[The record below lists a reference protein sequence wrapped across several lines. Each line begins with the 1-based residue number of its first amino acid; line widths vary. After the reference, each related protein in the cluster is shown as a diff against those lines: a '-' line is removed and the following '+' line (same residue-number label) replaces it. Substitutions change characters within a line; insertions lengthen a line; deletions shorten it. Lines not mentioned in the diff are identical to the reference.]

1 MTDPR
6 IAIATYVPVM
16 DDHAIGIGSVVHVL
30 TAEEARVV
38 GALAE
43 KQLATPQYYPLTLN
57 ALVNACN
64 QSNNRDPVVTYDEAT
79 VVEAVGSLREKGYA
93 RIVHPGS
100 GSRATK
106 YRQVL
111 DEALG
116 LDRPELALL
125 CVLLLRGP
133 QTLNELR
140 TRTERLADFDDAS
153 AVEHDLERLS
163 AREEPLVVNIGRQAG
178 QREERFATTLMAQTY
193 TPPSGTRGGAAFA
206 PNRPRLL
213 PSPRLAP
220 VGRDEATDEQRELLE
235 GTGNPSN
242 HLFRTFVRHPGLFR
256 RWLPFGGKLLA
267 GGKLSARHRELAILR
282 TAHLVG
288 AAYEWG
294 HHVEIGLQAGLTEDD
309 VARVGQGPEA
319 PWDDETDRLVVQA
332 CDDVHRDG
340 LVSDETWSGLAPVLS
355 EQQMV
360 ELPVLIGH
368 YRMLAVVLASLGVQ
382 PEGDAPPLP
391 PA

>member
-1 MTDPR
+1 M
-6 IAIATYVPVM
+6 AAQ
-16 DDHAIGIGSVVHVL
+16 AIGIGSVVDVL

-79 VVEAVGSLREKGYA
+79 VTAAIGSLREKGYA

-100 GSRATK
+100 GSRVTK

-116 LDRPELALL
+116 LDQRALALI

-140 TRTERLADFDDAS
+140 TRTERLADFDGAS
-153 AVEHDLERLS
+153 AIEHDLERLS
-163 AREEPLVVNIGRQAG
+163 TRDEPLVVNIGRQAG
-178 QREERFATTLMAQTY
+178 QREERFATTLMEQTY
-193 TPPSGTRGGAAFA
+193 TPPSARSGVGAGVAL
-206 PNRPRLL
+206 RPRQL
-213 PSPRLAP
+213 PSPRLRP
-220 VGRDEATDEQRELLE
+220 VARDEATDEQRELLE

-256 RWLPFGGKLLA
+256 RWLPFGGKLLG

-294 HHVEIGLQAGLTEDD
+294 HHVEIGLQAGLAEADI
-309 VARVGQGPEA
+309 ARVGEGPGA
-319 PWDDETDRLVVQA
+319 SWDDDVDRLVIQA

-340 LVSDETWSGLAPVLS
+340 LISDDTWNGLTPVFS
-355 EQQMV
+355 EQQLV

-368 YRMLAVVLASLGVQ
+368 YRMLAVVLGSLGVES
-382 PEGDAPPLP
+382 EGDAAPLP

>member
-1 MTDPR
+1 M
-6 IAIATYVPVM
+6 
-16 DDHAIGIGSVVHVL
+16 L

-79 VVEAVGSLREKGYA
+79 VTDAVGSLREKGYA

-100 GSRATK
+100 GSRVTK

-116 LDRPELALL
+116 LDQRELALI

-163 AREEPLVVNIGRQAG
+163 TRDEPLVVNIGRQAG
-178 QREERFATTLMAQTY
+178 QREERFATTLMEQTY
-193 TPPSGTRGGAAFA
+193 TPPNARSGGGAGLAS
-206 PNRPRLL
+206 RPRHLS
-213 PSPRLAP
+213 SPRLAP
-220 VGRDEATDEQRELLE
+220 VARDEATDEQRELLE

-256 RWLPFGGKLLA
+256 RWLPFGGKLLG

-294 HHVEIGLQAGLTEDD
+294 HHVEIGLQAGLTDGD
-309 VARVGQGPEA
+309 IARVGEGPGA
-319 PWDDETDRLVVQA
+319 SWDDDVDRLVIQA

-340 LVSDETWSGLAPVLS
+340 LISDDTWNGLAPTLS

-382 PEGDAPPLP
+382 SEGDAPPLP

>member
-1 MTDPR
+1 M
-6 IAIATYVPVM
+6 
-16 DDHAIGIGSVVHVL
+16 GIGSVVDVL

-64 QSNNRDPVVTYDEAT
+64 QSNNREPVVSYDEDT
-79 VVEAVGSLREKGYA
+79 VVATLATLREKGYA
-93 RIVHPGS
+93 RTVHPGS
-100 GSRATK
+100 GSRVTK

-116 LDRPELALL
+116 LDARELALL

-140 TRTERLADFDDAS
+140 TRTERLANFDDAS
-153 AVEHDLERLS
+153 AVEHDLERL
-163 AREEPLVVNIGRQAG
+163 ATRDEPLVVNIGRQAG

-193 TPPSGTRGGAAFA
+193 TAPSSSAAAPSRSSVTGAL
-206 PNRPRLL
+206 RPQLL
-213 PSPRLAP
+213 TTPRVPP
-220 VGRDEATDEQRELLE
+220 VGRDDATDEQRELLE

-242 HLFRTFVRHPGLFR
+242 HLFRTFARHPGLFR
-256 RWLPFGGKLLA
+256 RWLPFGGKLLG

-288 AAYEWG
+288 ALYEWG
-294 HHVEIGLQAGLTEDD
+294 HHVEIGTQAGLSDD
-309 VARVGQGPEA
+309 DIARAGGQGPAA
-319 PWDDETDRLVVQA
+319 PWDDEVDRLVVQA

-340 LVSDETWSGLAPVLS
+340 LISDATWNGLAGTFT
-355 EQQMV
+355 EQQMI

-368 YRMLAVVLASLGVQ
+368 YRMLSVVLASLGVQ
-382 PEGDAPPLP
+382 PEGDYPPLP